1 MELKCPFNSLLSYQ
15 MNELNNKDDLSMP
28 YINSGYYMTKGLYE
42 YSNTAMERLKVN
54 PDLIC

>member
-1 MELKCPFNSLLSYQ
+1 MELKCHFYSLLGYQ

-42 YSNTAMERLKVN
+42 YGNIVMERLKVD